1 MNINQIID
9 VLYDGALFFNK
20 NRSKS
25 EIEYGKIRANKI
37 NNLLE
42 RKVFSEK
49 FINAL
54 ESSKPYSELESCY
67 QFITNTIIERNP
79 TLKSLCNE
87 VFVIVTNG
95 INFRTDLIDNI
106 PFIVLEFPLI
116 KYINL
121 LNSNVLCSKN
131 FNSLKEDSIYV
142 VDSFLEKY
150 KFREDHNVFET
161 IYSLDSFDNIKY
173 QQLMLIEQIQTVFMI
188 GHEIGHITNPNLTGI
203 DSELTADLVGL
214 DSLKAYVLEN
224 SKLNYYIIISIMLLF
239 SYLTLLDVVQKDK
252 KQKKIATR
260 EYWLDRYDAILN
272 NLESFKLTEK
282 ENILITGYDK
292 ICNVIDDIIK
302 ENIDTCNY

>member
-1 MNINQIID
+1 MRINQIID

-20 NRSKS
+20 NRSKL
-25 EIEYGKIRANKI
+25 EIEYGKTRANKI
-37 NNLLE
+37 NDLLE
-42 RKVFSEK
+42 RKVFSEE

-54 ESSKPYSELESCY
+54 EASKPYSELESCY

-79 TLKSLCNE
+79 TLKNICNE
-87 VFVIVTNG
+87 VFVIITNG
-95 INFRTDLIDNI
+95 INFRTDLIDNTPI
-106 PFIVLEFPLI
+106 IVLEFPLI

-121 LNSNVLCSKN
+121 LNSNVLCSKD
-131 FNSLKEDSIYV
+131 FNSFKNDSINV

-150 KFREDHNVFET
+150 KYKEDYNVFAT
-161 IYSLDSFDNIKY
+161 IYSLDSFDNVKY

-188 GHEIGHITNPNLTGI
+188 GHEIGHITNPYLTGL
-203 DSELTADLVGL
+203 DSELVADLIGL

-224 SKLNYYIIISIMLLF
+224 PQLNFYIIISIMLLF

-252 KQKKIATR
+252 KQEKIETR

-282 ENILITGYDK
+282 ENILVTGYDK
-292 ICNVIDDIIK
+292 ICSVIDDIIK
-302 ENIDTCNY
+302 ENIDNCDC